1 MEIKDIILKSIYGRL
16 TDEEQ
21 QLLAD
26 WLSQRDHARLYE
38 RIRATIDEKQAVEY
52 LASIDVERALA
63 KVKGAQYAGPSVGVE
78 DSSETDGRQQTG
90 AFVTLRSPLFR
101 IAAALVLLIVGGTF
115 WYREHTRVTPPVVSE
130 AVELA
135 MQQSAEKGLQGAVVV
150 SGNGQKKVVTT
161 QELTRYH
168 VDDDFAEQ
176 LAEARRIT
184 TYQNKEYWVTL
195 DDGTL
200 VHLND
205 NSRLIYPEQFGD
217 RRDVILDG
225 EAYFMVAK
233 DKSRQFVVHTP
244 QGDVRVHGTEFMV
257 NTRDGSKNDKA
268 SVKEL
273 IEDVIV
279 EDCLYLMDRGFYS
292 PELKQI
298 LAGKNATYIMPVSSN
313 MTSYQNAL
321 KRSRGR
327 LKTFVYKRRE
337 GLHTIKSAV
346 EYQVASDEGGTR
358 TIYFRNLHEADCEKA
373 NYLECLEKKL
383 PGYTET
389 KLEAA
394 EKTFGVIILETTH
407 SGTPQEI
414 YEYYKT
420 RWSIETFYDYLK
432 HQMDFNAL
440 GVQDWAELQGLAFM
454 MLLSTLI
461 RGAVHER
468 LRQSS
473 LSGVYM
479 PEVMMTASSV
489 KAIRRN
495 GTWTIENAS
504 KNERSI
510 FEALSVPIG
519 TELTPAAPLLPT

>member
-63 KVKGAQYAGPSVGVE
+63 KVKGAQYAGSSVGAE
-78 DSSETDGRQQTG
+78 DSAETDGRQQTA

-184 TYQNKEYWVTL
+184 TYQDKEYWVTL

-200 VHLND
+200 VHLNYD
-205 NSRLIYPEQFGD
+205 SRLIYPEKFGD
-217 RRDVILDG
+217 RRDVILEG

-244 QGDVRVHGTEFMV
+244 QGDVKVYGTEFNV
-257 NTRDGSKNDKA
+257 NTRSKGGDGNDNGGL
-268 SVKEL
+268 SVVLVNGSVSFTPARGKEQML
-273 IEDVIV
+273 TPGQELSIVNAQLSINEVDTAPYVAWNEGKFFFEEWPLERIMEVMARWYGREVEFKSDDIKQLKYSGNFDRYEDIHPTMEAIEAITG
-279 EDCLYLMDRGFYS
+279 LKITIN
-292 PELKQI
+292 PKQI
-298 LAGKNATYIMPVSSN
+298 
-313 MTSYQNAL
+313 
-321 KRSRGR
+321 
-327 LKTFVYKRRE
+327 
-337 GLHTIKSAV
+337 
-346 EYQVASDEGGTR
+346 
-358 TIYFRNLHEADCEKA
+358 
-373 NYLECLEKKL
+373 
-383 PGYTET
+383 
-389 KLEAA
+389 
-394 EKTFGVIILETTH
+394 IIE
-407 SGTPQEI
+407 P
-414 YEYYKT
+414 
-420 RWSIETFYDYLK
+420 
-432 HQMDFNAL
+432 
-440 GVQDWAELQGLAFM
+440 
-454 MLLSTLI
+454 
-461 RGAVHER
+461 
-468 LRQSS
+468 
-473 LSGVYM
+473 
-479 PEVMMTASSV
+479 
-489 KAIRRN
+489 
-495 GTWTIENAS
+495 
-504 KNERSI
+504 
-510 FEALSVPIG
+510 
-519 TELTPAAPLLPT
+519 

>member
-63 KVKGAQYAGPSVGVE
+63 KVKGAQYAGSSVGAE
-78 DSSETDGRQQTG
+78 DSAETDGRQQTA

-184 TYQNKEYWVTL
+184 TYQDKEYWVTL

-200 VHLND
+200 VHLNYD
-205 NSRLIYPEQFGD
+205 SRLIYPEKFGD
-217 RRDVILDG
+217 RRDVILEG

-244 QGDVRVHGTEFMV
+244 QGDVKVYGTEFNV
-257 NTRDGSKNDKA
+257 NTRSKGGDGNDNGGL
-268 SVKEL
+268 SVVLVNGSVSFTPARGKEQML
-273 IEDVIV
+273 TPGQELSIVNAQLSINEVDTAPYVAWNEGKFFFEEWPLERIMEVMARWYGREVVFTDDDIKQQTYSGNFDRYEDIRPT
-279 EDCLYLMDRGFYS
+279 M
-292 PELKQI
+292 
-298 LAGKNATYIMPVSSN
+298 
-313 MTSYQNAL
+313 
-321 KRSRGR
+321 
-327 LKTFVYKRRE
+327 
-337 GLHTIKSAV
+337 
-346 EYQVASDEGGTR
+346 
-358 TIYFRNLHEADCEKA
+358 EA
-373 NYLECLEKKL
+373 
-383 PGYTET
+383 
-389 KLEAA
+389 
-394 EKTFGVIILETTH
+394 
-407 SGTPQEI
+407 
-414 YEYYKT
+414 
-420 RWSIETFYDYLK
+420 IETITGLK
-432 HQMDFNAL
+432 I
-440 GVQDWAELQGLAFM
+440 
-454 MLLSTLI
+454 T
-461 RGAVHER
+461 
-468 LRQSS
+468 
-473 LSGVYM
+473 
-479 PEVMMTASSV
+479 
-489 KAIRRN
+489 
-495 GTWTIENAS
+495 
-504 KNERSI
+504 
-510 FEALSVPIG
+510 
-519 TELTPAAPLLPT
+519 LTPDKIIIEP

>member
-21 QLLAD
+21 QLFAD

-63 KVKGAQYAGPSVGVE
+63 KVKGAQYAGSSVGAE
-78 DSSETDGRQQTG
+78 DSSETDGRQQTA

-184 TYQNKEYWVTL
+184 TYQDKEYWVTL

-200 VHLND
+200 VHLNYD
-205 NSRLIYPEQFGD
+205 SRLIYPEKFGD
-217 RRDVILDG
+217 RRDVILEG

-244 QGDVRVHGTEFMV
+244 QGDVKVYGTEFNV
-257 NTRDGSKNDKA
+257 NTRSKGGDGNDNGGL
-268 SVKEL
+268 SVVLVKGSVSFTPARGKEQML
-273 IEDVIV
+273 TPGQELSIVNAQLSINEVDTVPYVAWNEGKFFFEEWPLERIMEVMARWYGREVEFKSDDIKQLKYSGNFDRYEDIHPTMEAIEAITG
-279 EDCLYLMDRGFYS
+279 LKITIN
-292 PELKQI
+292 PKQI
-298 LAGKNATYIMPVSSN
+298 
-313 MTSYQNAL
+313 
-321 KRSRGR
+321 
-327 LKTFVYKRRE
+327 
-337 GLHTIKSAV
+337 
-346 EYQVASDEGGTR
+346 
-358 TIYFRNLHEADCEKA
+358 
-373 NYLECLEKKL
+373 
-383 PGYTET
+383 
-389 KLEAA
+389 
-394 EKTFGVIILETTH
+394 IIE
-407 SGTPQEI
+407 P
-414 YEYYKT
+414 
-420 RWSIETFYDYLK
+420 
-432 HQMDFNAL
+432 
-440 GVQDWAELQGLAFM
+440 
-454 MLLSTLI
+454 
-461 RGAVHER
+461 
-468 LRQSS
+468 
-473 LSGVYM
+473 
-479 PEVMMTASSV
+479 
-489 KAIRRN
+489 
-495 GTWTIENAS
+495 
-504 KNERSI
+504 
-510 FEALSVPIG
+510 
-519 TELTPAAPLLPT
+519 

>member
-63 KVKGAQYAGPSVGVE
+63 KVKGAQYAGSSVGAE

-90 AFVTLRSPLFR
+90 VFVTLRSPLFR

-184 TYQNKEYWVTL
+184 TYQDKEYWVTL

-200 VHLND
+200 VHLNYD
-205 NSRLIYPEQFGD
+205 SRLIYPEKFGD
-217 RRDVILDG
+217 RRDVILEG

-244 QGDVRVHGTEFMV
+244 QGDVKVYGTEFNV
-257 NTRDGSKNDKA
+257 NTRSKGGDGNDNGGL
-268 SVKEL
+268 SVVLVKGSVSFTPARGKEQML
-273 IEDVIV
+273 TPGQELSIVNAQLSINEVDTAPYVAWNEGKFFFEEWPLERIMEVMARWYGREVEFKSDDIKQLKYSGNFDRYEDIHPTMEAIEAITG
-279 EDCLYLMDRGFYS
+279 LKITIN
-292 PELKQI
+292 PKQI
-298 LAGKNATYIMPVSSN
+298 
-313 MTSYQNAL
+313 
-321 KRSRGR
+321 
-327 LKTFVYKRRE
+327 
-337 GLHTIKSAV
+337 
-346 EYQVASDEGGTR
+346 
-358 TIYFRNLHEADCEKA
+358 
-373 NYLECLEKKL
+373 
-383 PGYTET
+383 
-389 KLEAA
+389 
-394 EKTFGVIILETTH
+394 IIE
-407 SGTPQEI
+407 P
-414 YEYYKT
+414 
-420 RWSIETFYDYLK
+420 
-432 HQMDFNAL
+432 
-440 GVQDWAELQGLAFM
+440 
-454 MLLSTLI
+454 
-461 RGAVHER
+461 
-468 LRQSS
+468 
-473 LSGVYM
+473 
-479 PEVMMTASSV
+479 
-489 KAIRRN
+489 
-495 GTWTIENAS
+495 
-504 KNERSI
+504 
-510 FEALSVPIG
+510 
-519 TELTPAAPLLPT
+519 

>member
-21 QLLAD
+21 QLFAD

-63 KVKGAQYAGPSVGVE
+63 KVKGAQYAGSSVGAE

-184 TYQNKEYWVTL
+184 TYQDKEYWVTL

-200 VHLND
+200 VHLNYD
-205 NSRLIYPEQFGD
+205 SRLIYPEKFGD
-217 RRDVILDG
+217 RRDVILEG

-244 QGDVRVHGTEFMV
+244 QGDVKVYGTEFNV
-257 NTRDGSKNDKA
+257 NTRSKGGDGNDNGGL
-268 SVKEL
+268 SVVLVKGSVSFTPARGKEQML
-273 IEDVIV
+273 TPGQELSIVNAQLSINEVDTAPYVAWNEGKFFFEEWPLERIMEVMARWYGREVEFKSDDIKQLKYSGNFDRYEDIHPTMEAIEAITG
-279 EDCLYLMDRGFYS
+279 LKITIN
-292 PELKQI
+292 PKQI
-298 LAGKNATYIMPVSSN
+298 
-313 MTSYQNAL
+313 
-321 KRSRGR
+321 
-327 LKTFVYKRRE
+327 
-337 GLHTIKSAV
+337 
-346 EYQVASDEGGTR
+346 
-358 TIYFRNLHEADCEKA
+358 
-373 NYLECLEKKL
+373 
-383 PGYTET
+383 
-389 KLEAA
+389 
-394 EKTFGVIILETTH
+394 IIE
-407 SGTPQEI
+407 P
-414 YEYYKT
+414 
-420 RWSIETFYDYLK
+420 
-432 HQMDFNAL
+432 
-440 GVQDWAELQGLAFM
+440 
-454 MLLSTLI
+454 
-461 RGAVHER
+461 
-468 LRQSS
+468 
-473 LSGVYM
+473 
-479 PEVMMTASSV
+479 
-489 KAIRRN
+489 
-495 GTWTIENAS
+495 
-504 KNERSI
+504 
-510 FEALSVPIG
+510 
-519 TELTPAAPLLPT
+519 

>member
-21 QLLAD
+21 QLFAD

-63 KVKGAQYAGPSVGVE
+63 KVKGAQYAGSSVGAE
-78 DSSETDGRQQTG
+78 DSAETDGRQQTA

-184 TYQNKEYWVTL
+184 TYQDKEYWVTL

-200 VHLND
+200 VHLNYD
-205 NSRLIYPEQFGD
+205 SRLIYPEKFGD
-217 RRDVILDG
+217 RRDVILEG

-244 QGDVRVHGTEFMV
+244 QGDVKVYGTEFNV
-257 NTRDGSKNDKA
+257 NTRSKGGDGNDNGGL
-268 SVKEL
+268 SVVLVNGSVSFTPARGKEQML
-273 IEDVIV
+273 TPGQELSIVNAQLSINEVDTAPYVAWNEGKFFFEEWPLERIMEVMARWYGREVEFKSDDIKQLKYSGNFDRYEDIHPTMEAIEAITG
-279 EDCLYLMDRGFYS
+279 LKITIN
-292 PELKQI
+292 PKQI
-298 LAGKNATYIMPVSSN
+298 
-313 MTSYQNAL
+313 
-321 KRSRGR
+321 
-327 LKTFVYKRRE
+327 
-337 GLHTIKSAV
+337 
-346 EYQVASDEGGTR
+346 
-358 TIYFRNLHEADCEKA
+358 
-373 NYLECLEKKL
+373 
-383 PGYTET
+383 
-389 KLEAA
+389 
-394 EKTFGVIILETTH
+394 IIE
-407 SGTPQEI
+407 P
-414 YEYYKT
+414 
-420 RWSIETFYDYLK
+420 
-432 HQMDFNAL
+432 
-440 GVQDWAELQGLAFM
+440 
-454 MLLSTLI
+454 
-461 RGAVHER
+461 
-468 LRQSS
+468 
-473 LSGVYM
+473 
-479 PEVMMTASSV
+479 
-489 KAIRRN
+489 
-495 GTWTIENAS
+495 
-504 KNERSI
+504 
-510 FEALSVPIG
+510 
-519 TELTPAAPLLPT
+519 

>member
-26 WLSQRDHARLYE
+26 WSSQRDHARLYE

-78 DSSETDGRQQTG
+78 ESSETDGRQQTA

-184 TYQNKEYWVTL
+184 TYQDKEYWVTL

-200 VHLND
+200 VHLNYD
-205 NSRLIYPEQFGD
+205 SRLIYPEKFGD
-217 RRDVILDG
+217 RRDVILEG

-244 QGDVRVHGTEFMV
+244 QGDVKVYGTEFNV
-257 NTRDGSKNDKA
+257 NTRSKGGDGNDNGGL
-268 SVKEL
+268 SVVLVKGSVSFTPTRGKEQML
-273 IEDVIV
+273 TPGQELSIVNAQLSINEVDTAPYVAWNEGKFFFEEWPLERIMEVMARWYGREVEFKSDDIKQLKYSGNFDRYEDIHPT
-279 EDCLYLMDRGFYS
+279 M
-292 PELKQI
+292 
-298 LAGKNATYIMPVSSN
+298 
-313 MTSYQNAL
+313 
-321 KRSRGR
+321 
-327 LKTFVYKRRE
+327 
-337 GLHTIKSAV
+337 
-346 EYQVASDEGGTR
+346 
-358 TIYFRNLHEADCEKA
+358 EA
-373 NYLECLEKKL
+373 
-383 PGYTET
+383 
-389 KLEAA
+389 
-394 EKTFGVIILETTH
+394 
-407 SGTPQEI
+407 
-414 YEYYKT
+414 
-420 RWSIETFYDYLK
+420 IETITGLK
-432 HQMDFNAL
+432 I
-440 GVQDWAELQGLAFM
+440 
-454 MLLSTLI
+454 T
-461 RGAVHER
+461 
-468 LRQSS
+468 
-473 LSGVYM
+473 
-479 PEVMMTASSV
+479 
-489 KAIRRN
+489 
-495 GTWTIENAS
+495 
-504 KNERSI
+504 
-510 FEALSVPIG
+510 
-519 TELTPAAPLLPT
+519 LTPDKIIIEP

>member
-52 LASIDVERALA
+52 LASIDVERALV
-63 KVKGAQYAGPSVGVE
+63 KVKGAQYAGPSVGAE

-184 TYQNKEYWVTL
+184 TYQDKEYWVTL

-200 VHLND
+200 VHLNYD
-205 NSRLIYPEQFGD
+205 SRLIYPEKFGD
-217 RRDVILDG
+217 RRDVILEG

-244 QGDVRVHGTEFMV
+244 QGDVKVYGTEFNV
-257 NTRDGSKNDKA
+257 NTRSKGGDGNDNGGL
-268 SVKEL
+268 SVVLVNGSVSFTPARGKEQML
-273 IEDVIV
+273 TPGQELSIVNAQLSINEVDTAPYVAWNEGKFFFEEWPLERIMEVMARWYGREVEFKSDDIKQLKYSGNFDRYEDIHPTMEAIEAITG
-279 EDCLYLMDRGFYS
+279 LKITIN
-292 PELKQI
+292 PKQI
-298 LAGKNATYIMPVSSN
+298 
-313 MTSYQNAL
+313 
-321 KRSRGR
+321 
-327 LKTFVYKRRE
+327 
-337 GLHTIKSAV
+337 
-346 EYQVASDEGGTR
+346 
-358 TIYFRNLHEADCEKA
+358 
-373 NYLECLEKKL
+373 
-383 PGYTET
+383 
-389 KLEAA
+389 
-394 EKTFGVIILETTH
+394 IIE
-407 SGTPQEI
+407 P
-414 YEYYKT
+414 
-420 RWSIETFYDYLK
+420 
-432 HQMDFNAL
+432 
-440 GVQDWAELQGLAFM
+440 
-454 MLLSTLI
+454 
-461 RGAVHER
+461 
-468 LRQSS
+468 
-473 LSGVYM
+473 
-479 PEVMMTASSV
+479 
-489 KAIRRN
+489 
-495 GTWTIENAS
+495 
-504 KNERSI
+504 
-510 FEALSVPIG
+510 
-519 TELTPAAPLLPT
+519 

>member
-63 KVKGAQYAGPSVGVE
+63 KVKGAQYAGSSVGAE
-78 DSSETDGRQQTG
+78 DSAETDGRQRT
-90 AFVTLRSPLFR
+90 AAIVTLRSPLFR

-184 TYQNKEYWVTL
+184 TYQDKEYWVTL

-200 VHLND
+200 VHLNYD
-205 NSRLIYPEQFGD
+205 SRLIYPEKFGD
-217 RRDVILDG
+217 RRDVILEG

-244 QGDVRVHGTEFMV
+244 QGDVKVYGTEFNV
-257 NTRDGSKNDKA
+257 NTRSKGGDGNDNGGL
-268 SVKEL
+268 SVVLVNGSVSFTPARGKEQML
-273 IEDVIV
+273 TPGQELSIV
-279 EDCLYLMDRGFYS
+279 NAQLSINEVDTAPYVAWN
-292 PELKQI
+292 E
-298 LAGKNATYIMPVSSN
+298 GKFFFEEWQLERIM
-313 MTSYQNAL
+313 
-321 KRSRGR
+321 
-327 LKTFVYKRRE
+327 
-337 GLHTIKSAV
+337 
-346 EYQVASDEGGTR
+346 
-358 TIYFRNLHEADCEKA
+358 
-373 NYLECLEKKL
+373 
-383 PGYTET
+383 
-389 KLEAA
+389 
-394 EKTFGVIILETTH
+394 
-407 SGTPQEI
+407 
-414 YEYYKT
+414 
-420 RWSIETFYDYLK
+420 
-432 HQMDFNAL
+432 
-440 GVQDWAELQGLAFM
+440 
-454 MLLSTLI
+454 
-461 RGAVHER
+461 
-468 LRQSS
+468 
-473 LSGVYM
+473 
-479 PEVMMTASSV
+479 EVMARWYGREVVFTDDDIKQQTYSGNFDRYEDIHPTME
-489 KAIRRN
+489 AIESIT
-495 GTWTIENAS
+495 GLKITFAPGKLIIE
-504 KNERSI
+504 
-510 FEALSVPIG
+510 P
-519 TELTPAAPLLPT
+519 